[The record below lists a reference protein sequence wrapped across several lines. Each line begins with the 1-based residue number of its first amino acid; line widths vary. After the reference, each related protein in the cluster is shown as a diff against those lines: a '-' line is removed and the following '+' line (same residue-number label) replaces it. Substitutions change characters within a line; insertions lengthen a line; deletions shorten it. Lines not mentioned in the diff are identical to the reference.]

1 MSTKLLFRDDP
12 YQPSAS
18 AEVIDL
24 TERGIILD
32 QTVFYA
38 MGGGQPGDVGTMSL
52 PDGRTIAISNTVWN
66 DEAKTQ
72 VAHVVSPEGL
82 QPTIGDR
89 VEIALDWPRRYARMK
104 VHTALHLL
112 SVALPFP
119 VTGGSIGDSEGRL
132 DFDIQ
137 DAGLDKDEIAAKVN
151 AMIVQGAEVTE
162 RWITDAELDAN
173 PGLVKTMS
181 VKPPRGSG
189 HVRLVEIEGLDL
201 QPCGGTHVRNTQEI
215 GQIAV
220 TQIEKKGKQNRRV
233 RIALV

>member
-24 TERGIILD
+24 TERGILLD

-119 VTGGSIGDSEGRL
+119 VTGGSIGDGEGRL

-201 QPCGGTHVRNTQEI
+201 QPCGGTHVRNTREI

>member
-1 MSTKLLFRDDP
+1 MSTKLLVRDDP

-24 TERGIILD
+24 TERGILLD

-38 MGGGQPGDVGTMSL
+38 MGGGQPGDVGTMTL

-119 VTGGSIGDSEGRL
+119 VTGGSIGDGEGRL

-137 DAGLDKDEIAAKVN
+137 DAGLDKDQIAAKVN
-151 AMIVQGAEVTE
+151 AMIVQGAEVRE